1 MFRHVVMFTW
11 IAGTT
16 EEQKAGLVAELGKLP
31 GAIPEIRRYEMGPDA
46 GINPGN
52 HEFVVVADFD
62 SAEDYLVYRDHP
74 VHRDVIE
81 RAIRPIMASRA
92 AVQYE
97 LPALGER

>member
-16 EEQKAGLVAELGKLP
+16 EEQRAEIAAELSKLP
-31 GAIPEIRRYEMGPDA
+31 RAIPEVRSYRMGPDA

-52 HEFVVVADFD
+52 HEFVIVADFD

-74 VHRDVIE
+74 VHRDVVE
-81 RAIRPIMASRA
+81 RTIRPLMASRA

-97 LPALGER
+97 PLALGEQ

>member
-16 EEQKAGLVAELGKLP
+16 EQQRSDVMAELAKLP
-31 GAIPEIRRYEMGPDA
+31 GVIPEIRRYDMGPDA
-46 GINPGN
+46 GVNPGN
-52 HEFVVVADFD
+52 HEFVVVADFGTL
-62 SAEDYLVYRDHP
+62 EDYLVYRDHP
-74 VHRDVIE
+74 VHRDVIQNV
-81 RAIRPIMASRA
+81 IRPIMASRA

>member
-1 MFRHVVMFTW
+1 MFTW

-16 EEQKAGLVAELGKLP
+16 EEQKTELVTELSKLP
-31 GAIPEIRRYEMGPDA
+31 GAIPEIRSYEIGADA

-62 SAEDYLVYRDHP
+62 SADDYIAYRDHP

-97 LPALGER
+97 LQALGER

>member
-16 EEQKAGLVAELGKLP
+16 EEQKAEVASELGKLP
-31 GAIPEIRRYEMGPDA
+31 GTIPEIRGYAIGPDA

-74 VHRDVIE
+74 VHRDVVE

-97 LPALGER
+97 FQALGEP